1 MEELKKLNGKKVS
14 LKTLEEIEYSMHVL
28 SMECLGTSG
37 MYIGFNWYSI
47 GLDDGTEIDVY
58 CRY

>member
-14 LKTLEEIEYSMHVL
+14 LKTLEEVEC
-28 SMECLGTSG
+28 MECLGTSG

>member
-1 MEELKKLNGKKVS
+1 MVKKVS
-14 LKTLEEIEYSMHVL
+14 LKTLEEVECSMHVL